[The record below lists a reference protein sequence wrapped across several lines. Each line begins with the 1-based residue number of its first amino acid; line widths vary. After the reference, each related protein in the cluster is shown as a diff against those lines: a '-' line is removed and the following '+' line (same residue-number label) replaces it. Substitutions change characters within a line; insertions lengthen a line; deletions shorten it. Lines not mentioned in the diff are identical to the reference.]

1 MPDVGLL
8 SSAEPLSSEHKVVVR
23 YTVEVNGLQ
32 VYNESY
38 DVTKLENDLRA
49 DEEATVRQWVRRLKC
64 IVCARRRSGFSASLT
79 RCLVD
84 GKCCD
89 KGHEKCV
96 DV

>member
-8 SSAEPLSSEHKVVVR
+8 SSSEPLSSEHKVVIR
-23 YTVEVNGLQ
+23 YSVEVNGLP

-38 DVTKLENDLRA
+38 DVSKLEADLKR
-49 DEEATVRQWVRRLKC
+49 DEPATIRQWVRRLKC
-64 IVCARRRSGFSASLT
+64 VICCRRRSGFSASLT
-79 RCLVD
+79 RCLLD

-89 KGHEKCV
+89 KGHEACE